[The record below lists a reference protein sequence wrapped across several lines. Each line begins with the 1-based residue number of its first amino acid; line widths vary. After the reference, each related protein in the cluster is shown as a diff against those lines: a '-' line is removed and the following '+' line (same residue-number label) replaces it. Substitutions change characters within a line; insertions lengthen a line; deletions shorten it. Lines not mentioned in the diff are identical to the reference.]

1 MWRNVLV
8 GMLTFFILSSKGMAA
23 WEIYA
28 EFKPDNQYYYV
39 TITRFDQYDP
49 TPNPLRRCGLAGGR
63 LCQIYI
69 GWSDNVGTGNGYMGG
84 FSVPGM
90 SEAETMGDL
99 GKLIVDNGYLN
110 RELRAMY
117 GGSSQKGVRACFWL
131 SYYDFGATILP
142 NGPTLCSQPE
152 ITPTFCSISEP
163 YIELLHGAVTGN
175 VVNGHTISTPIHVS
189 CSRDYSVAIV
199 SADKNTTIDL
209 GNGLKSDLK
218 INGVDF
224 NNGYVVTVGPSGKSF
239 VLSSKLYGYS
249 GRVGNFQGSKVIMLI
264 LP

>member
-1 MWRNVLV
+1 MWRNVLA
-8 GMLTFFILSSKGMAA
+8 GMLAFFILSSKSMAA

-28 EFKPDNQYYYV
+28 EFKPDKQYYYV

-49 TPNPLRRCGLAGGR
+49 TPNPLRGCGVLAGR
-63 LCQIYI
+63 HCQIYI
-69 GWSDNVGTGNGYMGG
+69 GWSDNVGTGNGYRFG

-117 GGSSQKGVRACFWL
+117 GGESQKGVRNCFWL
-131 SYYDFGATILP
+131 SYYDMGAIIFP
-142 NGPTLCSQPE
+142 NGPMECSQPE

-175 VVNGHTISTPIHVS
+175 AVNGHSISTPIHVS
-189 CSRDYSVAIV
+189 CSTDYSVAIA
-199 SADKNTTIDL
+199 SADQNTTIDL

-224 NNGYVVTVGPSGKSF
+224 NNGYEDTVGPSGKSF
-239 VLSSKLYGYS
+239 VLSSTLHGYS
-249 GRVGNFQGSKVIMLI
+249 GGVGNFQGSKVIMLI